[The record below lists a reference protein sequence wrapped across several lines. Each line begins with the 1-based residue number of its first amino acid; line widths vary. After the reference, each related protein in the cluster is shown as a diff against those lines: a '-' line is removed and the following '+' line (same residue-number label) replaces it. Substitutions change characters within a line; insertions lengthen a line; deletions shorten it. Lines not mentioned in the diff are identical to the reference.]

1 MRAWHF
7 VGASLRD
14 GSPVPADGVLLRL
27 GGQPI
32 PCERGLHASE
42 HPFDALRFAPGPH
55 LCLVECGGVIVPHG
69 SPVDK
74 IACQERTIIARMD
87 NAIEVARE
95 QVLAT
100 PAAVSGALDSLCDP
114 EWSINSQPREFPGR
128 QVHDVAA
135 LCGGIEK
142 PHVVDCTNLQPHQ
155 LLAIL
160 FCGEDRHALAALT
173 ELRCRVA
180 DELAG
185 VIHERAA
192 ELIREAL

>member
-1 MRAWHF
+1 MSTPQDIRNARRF
-7 VGASLRD
+7 AQAQV
-14 GSPVPADGVLLRL
+14 RL
-27 GGQPI
+27 D
-32 PCERGLHASE
+32 ASE
-42 HPFDALRFAPGPH
+42 PRSFAWSM
-55 LCLVECGGVIVPHG
+55 E
-69 SPVDK
+69 D
-74 IACQERTIIARMD
+74 EDEDNEARMD

-100 PAAVSGALDSLCDP
+100 PAAVSGALDVLCDP
-114 EWSINSQPREFPGR
+114 AWSPNSQPREFPGR
-128 QVHDVAA
+128 EVHDVAS
-135 LCGGIEK
+135 LCAGLFKGY
-142 PHVVDCTNLQPHQ
+142 VVDCQNLQPHQ

-185 VIHERAA
+185 VIRERAA

>member
-1 MRAWHF
+1 MSNPQDIRNARRF
-7 VGASLRD
+7 AQ
-14 GSPVPADGVLLRL
+14 AQARL
-27 GGQPI
+27 D
-32 PCERGLHASE
+32 ASE
-42 HPFDALRFAPGPH
+42 PRSFAWTM
-55 LCLVECGGVIVPHG
+55 E
-69 SPVDK
+69 D
-74 IACQERTIIARMD
+74 EDENDEARMD
-87 NAIEVARE
+87 NALEVAHE

-128 QVHDVAA
+128 EVHDVAA
-135 LCGGIEK
+135 LCGNMDRGC
-142 PHVVDCTNLQPHQ
+142 VVDCTNLQPHQ

-192 ELIREAL
+192 ELIREAGQ

>member
-1 MRAWHF
+1 MSTSQEIRNARRFAQAQAHY
-7 VGASLRD
+7 D
-14 GSPVPADGVLLRL
+14 
-27 GGQPI
+27 
-32 PCERGLHASE
+32 ASE
-42 HPFDALRFAPGPH
+42 PRSFAWS
-55 LCLVECGGVIVPHG
+55 LE
-69 SPVDK
+69 DDD
-74 IACQERTIIARMD
+74 EDNEARMD
-87 NAIEVARE
+87 NALEVAHE

-128 QVHDVAA
+128 EVHDVAA
-135 LCGGIEK
+135 LCAGMVKGY
-142 PHVVDCTNLQPHQ
+142 VVDCTNLQAHQ

-160 FCGEDRHALAALT
+160 FCAEDRHALAALT

-192 ELIREAL
+192 ELIREAGQ